1 VTNPSNSRAGDSP
14 PQANTD
20 QHRSKPRTPD
30 LQPGDEEDQGTDMD
44 VDVGQGAGGAN
55 LNDEQEEIQDKGARA
70 DDMNAVEPGQGG
82 QPSAGEGEE
91 IQNIQ
96 VETQGKDNIE
106 REGMHSWS
114 GQQDSSKMG
123 STGKDHNPG
132 DKPVLN
138 DVEMHESDDTE
149 QGSQDKNVEKDGTQ
163 GTNGQDSSKKGA
175 NGKGCNPEEEE
186 IQDDEEEDDKVEKV
200 QDDKQ
205 GDFGDDE
212 AEMQP
217 EGTDSTDSE
226 GKSAENVG
234 THDSSGKDSS
244 KKGFGRKRTGKGS
257 GKKDKKSAKDSQAAS
272 EQLGTK
278 RYPIYID
285 LEGDVSHSKLYLS
298 DLTG

>member
-1 VTNPSNSRAGDSP
+1 
-14 PQANTD
+14 
-20 QHRSKPRTPD
+20 
-30 LQPGDEEDQGTDMD
+30 MD

-114 GQQDSSKMG
+114 GQQDSSKTG
-123 STGKDHNPG
+123 STGKNHNPG

-163 GTNGQDSSKKGA
+163 GTNGQDSSEKGA
-175 NGKGCNPEEEE
+175 NGKGRNPEEEE
-186 IQDDEEEDDKVEKV
+186 IQDDEEEDEEVEKV

-205 GDFGDDE
+205 DDFRDDE
-212 AEMQP
+212 VETQP
-217 EGTDSTDSE
+217 GGTDSTDSKGE
-226 GKSAENVG
+226 SAENVG
-234 THDSSGKDSS
+234 THDSSGKDSNKKGSGGKGAGKGSGKDSS
-244 KKGFGRKRTGKGS
+244 KKGSGGKGAGKGS
-257 GKKDKKSAKDSQAAS
+257 GKKDKSTKDSQAAS

-278 RYPIYID
+278 CYPIFVD
-285 LEGDVSHSKLYLS
+285 LEGEVSRPKLYSS